1 MSRIFVGALWACVMC
16 GAIAGCW
23 RERDPVYV
31 DHRHDHDRD
40 FDRHDEHERHDDDR
54 R

>member
-1 MSRIFVGALWACVMC
+1 MGILVASVVVGSL
-16 GAIAGCW
+16 GGCW

-31 DHRHDHDRD
+31 DHRHDHDYD
-40 FDRHDEHERHDDDR
+40 HHDYDHHDEHDRHDDDR